1 MAKVT
6 YHDLERAAPYVKFH
20 DVEFANGIPV
30 EVPDDKAEMLELL
43 GRNRFFEVKR
53 DGKAHDETPEPEE
66 IPEATGARLDEA
78 RRKGAEAWT
87 QGRDR
92 RAPPR
97 WSGTAF
103 GEAWL
108 AGYDDAAR
116 H

>member
-30 EVPDDKAEMLELL
+30 EVSDDETEMLELL
-43 GRNRFFEVKR
+43 GRNRFFEVER
-53 DGKAHDETPEPEE
+53 DGKAHDEAPD
-66 IPEATGARLDEA
+66 PEATGARLDEA
-78 RRKGAEAWT
+78 RQKGAEAWT

-97 WSGTAF
+97 WVGTRF

>member
-30 EVPDDKAEMLELL
+30 EVADDKTEMLELL
-43 GRNRFFEVKR
+43 GRNRFFEVER
-53 DGKAHDETPEPEE
+53 NGEANTGQAPDPHLREDE
-66 IPEATGARLDEA
+66 ADRLDEA
-78 RRKGAEAWT
+78 RQKGAEAWT